1 MNLLITF
8 LVLFLGI
15 GLYLAIWIF
24 AAIAGGGLG
33 AIFLYHIIKE
43 YRSGVHYGD

>member
-1 MNLLITF
+1 MNVLITI
-8 LVLFLGI
+8 LILMLGA

-24 AAIAGGGLG
+24 AVIAGGGLG

-43 YRSGVHYGD
+43 YRDGVHYGE